1 MNDIFEEEKSNK
13 PRKKIK
19 KDLSKSEAFGKKI
32 TSIRKNSEV
41 DDPDYLNDF
50 LQHSR
55 GAVFIKGNE
64 TKNNEPV
71 IKKKKIIK
79 KIIKKKKLSKS
90 DNFKIISN
98 NLFDI
103 NEEEIKQREKKE
115 KEEKERKEKEEKE
128 NQKKKML
135 IKIINKKQKLENEN
149 YFYEGKTNN
158 KISNYSNIDK
168 NKEKYNNK
176 TANKSINSSS
186 ENDNENNND
195 NSNKKEY
202 TEDDSEIEEK
212 TNNKKRISISSVS
225 NDVVSQNENID
236 NNNSDIYEEKEEKR
250 EEEKIAYIKPKNKKN
265 KNNLKEQLEK
275 FEYEQRLIINSKFLV
290 LIFKKIFNDIK
301 NVLKIFIIYQKIKE
315 YQKKSA
321 TKISSIFR
329 AYSISN
335 KIKLDFITSQILQ
348 TRKQNALKISSYY
361 KRFLNRLETKKLLQ
375 KSKNNYIIHSSLISN
390 KILYFKY
397 KNQNGFEDNLY
408 FEYSPLLK
416 SFILFINKG
425 EKAKRIVIEG
435 NFYNE
440 NYNKLTDPLYE
451 INQKGQNVINFQKIF
466 KKADSIKEKY
476 DRISNRYV
484 KLHRPAKRERIDDYE
499 ERKRKAAD
507 DNNLKRSNSIN
518 SKKLGGKVVEMS
530 RSKSFMKLKPKKTKG
545 ILKPSKSYINLRCE
559 EKKIHFGSARIKKY
573 HNTKK

>member
-1 MNDIFEEEKSNK
+1 MMNDIFEEEKSNK

-19 KDLSKSEAFGKKI
+19 KDLSKSESFGNKI
-32 TSIRKNSEV
+32 TSVRKNSEV
-41 DDPDYLNDF
+41 DVPDYLDDF

-64 TKNNEPV
+64 TKKNEPV
-71 IKKKKIIK
+71 IIKKKKIIK
-79 KIIKKKKLSKS
+79 KIVKKKKLSKS
-90 DNFKIISN
+90 DNFKIISK
-98 NLFDI
+98 NLFNI
-103 NEEEIKQREKKE
+103 NDEEDIKQREKKE
-115 KEEKERKEKEEKE
+115 KEEKERKEKE

-135 IKIINKKQKLENEN
+135 IKIINKKQKLENKN
-149 YFYEGKTNN
+149 NFYDVKNN
-158 KISNYSNIDK
+158 SQINNYSNSGK
-168 NKEKYNNK
+168 NQEESNNK
-176 TANKSINSSS
+176 TENKSINSSL

-195 NSNKKEY
+195 NSYKNEY
-202 TEDDSEIEEK
+202 TEDDSEIGEK
-212 TNNKKRISISSVS
+212 INNKKRISISSIS
-225 NDVVSQNENID
+225 NDVISQNENID
-236 NNNSDIYEEKEEKR
+236 NDNSDTYEEKEEN
-250 EEEKIAYIKPKNKKN
+250 EEGEKIAYIKPKNKNN
-265 KNNLKEQLEK
+265 KKNLKEQLEK
-275 FEYEQRLIINSKFLV
+275 FEYEQRLIMNSKFLV

-301 NVLKIFIIYQKIKE
+301 NVLKIFIIYQNIKE
-315 YQKKSA
+315 YQKKCA
-321 TKISSIFR
+321 TKITSIFR
-329 AYSISN
+329 AYSITQ

-375 KSKNNYIIHSSLISN
+375 KSENNYIIHSSLINN

-397 KNQNGFEDNLY
+397 KNQNNFEDNLY

-416 SFILFINKG
+416 SFILFINKR
-425 EKAKRIVIEG
+425 EKTSTLVIEG

-451 INQKGQNVINFQKIF
+451 INKKGQNVINFQKIF

-476 DRISNRYV
+476 DRISNRYI

-507 DNNLKRSNSIN
+507 DNILKRSNSIN
-518 SKKLGGKVVEMS
+518 CKKLGGKVQEMS

-559 EKKIHFGSARIKKY
+559 EKKIHFGNARIKKY

>member
-149 YFYEGKTNN
+149 NFYEGKTNN

-416 SFILFINKG
+416 SFISFINKG
-425 EKAKRIVIEG
+425 EKANRLVIEG

-466 KKADSIKEKY
+466 KKADSIKDKY

>member
-149 YFYEGKTNN
+149 NFYEGKTNN

-425 EKAKRIVIEG
+425 EKANRIVIEG

-466 KKADSIKEKY
+466 KKADSIKDKY

>member
-149 YFYEGKTNN
+149 NFYEGKTNN

-212 TNNKKRISISSVS
+212 KKKKKRISISSVS

-250 EEEKIAYIKPKNKKN
+250 EEEKFAYIKPKNKKN

-425 EKAKRIVIEG
+425 EKANRIVIEG

>member
-149 YFYEGKTNN
+149 NFYEGKTNN

-425 EKAKRIVIEG
+425 EKANRLVIEG

-466 KKADSIKEKY
+466 KKADSIKDKY

-545 ILKPSKSYINLRCE
+545 I
-559 EKKIHFGSARIKKY
+559 
-573 HNTKK
+573 

>member
-149 YFYEGKTNN
+149 NFYEGKTNN

-250 EEEKIAYIKPKNKKN
+250 EEEKFAYIKPKNKKN

-425 EKAKRIVIEG
+425 EKANRIVIEG